1 VKSYYWKTGA
11 PAGQWV
17 LVNTATLTN
26 TPWVLVLYEGD
37 NSAANKGPKASY
49 SVTFSNLLVS
59 GSASDPSVTA
69 AVIDASAVDAPI
81 GQDAPIADAGISSP
95 VSSVVGVT
103 CETTPRGDFATIAT
117 PKAVYLVQGI
127 PMAVPTPFS
136 STTMISRSA
145 NDELDLSTCTAT
157 SGVTV
162 PVAEYGVGVATVAN
176 SVYLI
181 GGNTTGVT
189 TTQSAAYRA
198 DIANGNLSSFRVA
211 TLAGDA
217 GAPIALQISSYGHA
231 VIQTQDYVY
240 VIGGWSSV
248 GQANVARIERAQVD
262 SVTGDFV
269 TNFEPAIDP
278 TTNSPAMMALPRF
291 DTAAVR
297 LGSWVYV
304 FGGQTD
310 NAPTSQCHTEIQRA
324 GLDSNGNLSSFSQVG
339 TLPNALC
346 APAIYVAADKL
357 YLIGGATSFIVETNN
372 SPVTATDAVLQA
384 ANGGRRK
391 LGRLHR
397 IFRETCL
404 SSGLRRFSCAW

>member
-1 VKSYYWKTGA
+1 
-11 PAGQWV
+11 
-17 LVNTATLTN
+17 
-26 TPWVLVLYEGD
+26 
-37 NSAANKGPKASY
+37 
-49 SVTFSNLLVS
+49 
-59 GSASDPSVTA
+59 VTA